1 MAETSQKKITLSN
14 FFEQIVEINKISQEA
29 LKKSNESVSISE
41 ATRIDLEKLIATLK
55 ITFGDNLQNVQAQSS
70 SNQVTNIV
78 NRNNNQQINN
88 LFKQNIDQSSQ
99 ISSLVRED
107 AVEDREL
114 RDSFLELQSSFRDL
128 SSAVGILRGDLTS
141 LSNAFLQMQQG
152 RSAMLKQQGRSIS
165 KEEDTLQKEQILG
178 SQQKQQRQQVQ
189 DQKRTQEQK
198 ENKIMSALKGLLGG
212 GLLAGLGGALGDGPG
227 GDGDGGGVFEDVT
240 ADTPQERALLKT
252 IRGAEG
258 TSGKGGYGKIFGG
271 AVVPEL
277 EQGKLT
283 IEEAA
288 KMSET
293 GKLPERLGG
302 RSVPYGKY
310 NGRVSGATGAYQFMP
325 GTMRE
330 AARRAGIPL
339 DTPLTPAVQDQLG
352 LSNVRISGVDPTKN
366 ATADTLRQL
375 EPQWTGLGRS
385 QGGAG
390 IDVNLQR
397 YNKQLKQEQQ
407 KQIEID
413 KATKTLQD
421 LDKLTKPQSIP
432 GVDVPQQMP
441 FTLPQLPGVDG
452 LQQTTPNIYDPQS
465 YLTPQKRD
473 GVPDLQKPSS
483 SIASIT
489 LPPINAGTQQM
500 NGGQGRGQAAT
511 QSYAVQPTTNNM
523 LFSRVLTASF
533 SDKMNIVVG

>member
-14 FFEQIVEINKISQEA
+14 FFEQIVEINKISQQA

-41 ATRIDLEKLIATLK
+41 KTRIDLEKLIATLK
-55 ITFGDNLQNVQAQSS
+55 ISFGDNLQNVQAQSS

-78 NRNNNQQINN
+78 NRI
-88 LFKQNIDQSSQ
+88 KQNIDQSRQ

-198 ENKIMSALKGLLGG
+198 ESKIMSALKGLLGG
-212 GLLAGLGGALGDGPG
+212 GLLAGLGGALGG
-227 GDGDGGGVFEDVT
+227 GDGGGGGGDIFEDVT
-240 ADTPQERALLKT
+240 ADTPQERALLRT

-258 TSGKGGYGKIFGG
+258 TGGKGGYGKIFGG

-325 GTMRE
+325 STMRE

-352 LSNVRISGVDPTKN
+352 LSNVRATGVDPTKTV
-366 ATADTLRQL
+366 TADTLRQL
-375 EPQWTGLGRS
+375 EGQWTGLGSS

-397 YNKQLKQEQQ
+397 YNKQLQQEQQ

-421 LDKLTKPQSIP
+421 LDKLTKPQPIP

-452 LQQTTPNIYDPQS
+452 LQQTSPSIYGPQS
-465 YLTPQKRD
+465 YLTPQKRG

-511 QSYAVQPTTNNM
+511 HSYSVQPTTNNM
-523 LFSRVLTASF
+523 LFSQVLTASF